1 MFTKKHYINVVSL
14 LLLSVVTFINFYK
27 LTLLY
32 VEIPFLISLLYVA
45 AFLSFFFIADK
56 KSNKNKS
63 VGIGHHVEGI
73 RQYFPTL
80 LSVYVLLPYLLLTYF
95 TSNMNPEG
103 RWVETEILIFVVL
116 ASAVIIMGTN
126 YLDGKKFNISFFIFP
141 ILFGLI
147 LSANFYFG
155 FVLILAILFIFRESF
170 PKIFLFSL
178 ITFAF
183 GIIIPKFLNAVHF
196 TFDYEIFFPQIPV
209 WLIIILLLITIY
221 VGWMIADLQELF
233 FSSGIILFIYLLIP
247 SISKIIQLGF
257 YRAVNN
263 ELEFSS
269 LLVVVPIFLF
279 AIKEYEVEKFL
290 GKVYKD
296 AE

>member
-1 MFTKKHYINVVSL
+1 MFTKKHYINVVSI

-32 VEIPFLISLLYVA
+32 VEVPFLISLFYVA

-56 KSNKNKS
+56 KSNKDKS
-63 VGIGHHVEGI
+63 AGTSHYVEGI

-95 TSNMNPEG
+95 TSKMNPEG

-116 ASAVIIMGTN
+116 VGAVIILGN
-126 YLDGKKFNISFFIFP
+126 KYLDSKKYNLSFFVFP

-147 LSANFYFG
+147 LSANFNFG
-155 FVLILAILFIFRESF
+155 FVLILSVLFIFRESF
-170 PKIFLFSL
+170 PKIILFSL
-178 ITFAF
+178 LTIAF
-183 GIIIPKFLNAVHF
+183 GIFIPKFLNAVHF
-196 TFDYEIFFPQIPV
+196 SFEYEIFFPSIPI
-209 WLIIILLLITIY
+209 WLIIILILITIY

-233 FSSGIILFIYLLIP
+233 FSSGVILFMYLLIP
-247 SISKIIQLGF
+247 CMSKIIQLGF
-257 YRAVNN
+257 YRAMNY
-263 ELEFSS
+263 ELEFSA
-269 LLVVVPIFLF
+269 LLAVVPFFLF
-279 AIKEYEVEKFL
+279 AIKEYEVDKFL

-296 AE
+296 VE